1 MGMVYYSKGWL
12 DSALNYLSAACRL
25 SPGNMEYRAA
35 YQQLMQRRQYGAYT
49 STGSVSCCE
58 TCATIYC
65 CSSCCDLMTPGC

>member
-12 DSALNYLSAACRL
+12 DSALNYMAAACRL
-25 SPGNMEYRAA
+25 SPGNMEYQAA

-49 STGSVSCCE
+49 SVGTTSCCE

-65 CSSCCDLMTPGC
+65 CSSCCNCMSAGC